1 MYIRAITKGKEIV
14 AKRIR
19 KGIKRIE
26 ILQNKN
32 SSIFFMS
39 HQLLSKETIMEK
51 IIYTVNAVSYTH
63 LDVYK
68 RQVQYAPVA
77 SMIYSAP
84 HALHRI
90 LLASASEYT
99 GISLPLIR
107 RP

>member
-51 IIYTVNAVSYTH
+51 IIYTVN
-63 LDVYK
+63 DRK
-68 RQVQYAPVA
+68 KEF
-77 SMIYSAP
+77 IW
-84 HALHRI
+84 
-90 LLASASEYT
+90 
-99 GISLPLIR
+99 
-107 RP
+107 